1 MEKQCM
7 LSNDGTT
14 VLVTGSLDDDLSEVV
29 QAAHTEWQWLR
40 NKNRVQAF
48 AEHR

>member
-1 MEKQCM
+1 M

-14 VLVTGSLDDDLSEVV
+14 VLVTGSLDDDLSDVV

-40 NKNRVQAF
+40 TKERVAAF
-48 AEHR
+48 TTHR

>member
-7 LSNDGTT
+7 LQNDGTT
-14 VLVTGSLDDDLSEVV
+14 VLVTGSLDDELSEVV

-40 NKNRVQAF
+40 TTDRVQAF
-48 AEHR
+48 ADHR